1 MRLAVVAAVSAI
13 ALAHAAGA
21 AAQDPTPTP
30 SAPQTV
36 ASAPQAAA
44 SAPQAQRD
52 DPDELAR
59 WFYAV
64 LSGEMAVRTGDPG
77 MAYVQLLQAARD
89 MDSAE
94 LYQRAAAIA
103 LGAGAP
109 QKALDAVN
117 AWRAAQPASAQAQ
130 DWAAQLLVAL
140 GRNADAASAMT
151 RRLALTP
158 APLRG
163 DAILELTP
171 LLGTVSPPKAAVE
184 LARHVLQPYAGWA
197 QAQVVIGAL
206 QDRAGDRAAAF
217 AAAAQALRVDPGLP
231 AAALLLLRNYTY
243 DAAQADALMP
253 LYLTARPGD
262 TEMRLGWI
270 QVALDASRTGVA
282 LRQAQALN
290 AAQPEVADAWLV
302 RGSLLLDNG
311 DAKGAQD
318 ALRRYLTL
326 LQRDERTT
334 PQQYARAYLTLAAA
348 ASKLG
353 DPASALA
360 WLQQIAPGVDDDAVR
375 ESRASAY
382 AAQGRMDE
390 AQQLL
395 RGLPS
400 ASAAQRRA
408 RLLARAA
415 LYEQHSRSPEAWKLL
430 RAGLKAN
437 ADNAVYVYQ
446 TAMAAQ
452 RSGDAAAMERLL
464 RGLVKSHPDDAQ
476 ALNALGYTLAD
487 SGRELPEARRLIE
500 RALQLDPGNPF
511 IVDSLGWLEFRSG
524 NLPRAQ
530 QLLEQAWA
538 ARPDPEIGAHL
549 GEVLWH
555 AGERDRAR
563 ALLLQVHRRAAH
575 DAMIDATLERLGIA
589 AGSDA
594 RH

>member
-1 MRLAVVAAVSAI
+1 MRLAVFVAAS
-13 ALAHAAGA
+13 ALALAGVAGA
-21 AAQDPTPTP
+21 AAQTQVPPS
-30 SAPQTV
+30 SAPQ
-36 ASAPQAAA
+36 AAAA

-64 LSGEMAVRTGDPG
+64 LSGEMAARTGDPG

-109 QKALDAVN
+109 QKALDAID
-117 AWRAAQPASAQAQ
+117 AWRAAQPGSVQAQ

-140 GRNADAASAMT
+140 GHNADAGSAMA
-151 RRLALTP
+151 RLLALTP
-158 APLRG
+158 AALRG

-171 LLGTVSPPKAAVE
+171 LLGRVSPPKAAVD
-184 LARHVLQPYAGWA
+184 LAHHVLQPYAA
-197 QAQVVIGAL
+197 LAPTRVVLGAL

-217 AAAAQALRVDPGLP
+217 AEAAQALRIDPGLP
-231 AAALLLLRNYTY
+231 AAALLLLRNYTV
-243 DAAQADALMP
+243 DAAQADALLP

-262 TEMRLGWI
+262 VEMRLGWI

-282 LRQAQALN
+282 LRQAQALS
-290 AAQPEVADAWLV
+290 VAHPDVPDAWLIS
-302 RGSLLLDNG
+302 GSLVLDNG

-326 LQRDERTT
+326 LQRDPRTT
-334 PQQYARAYLTLAAA
+334 AQQYARAYLALASA
-348 ASKLG
+348 ASRLG
-353 DPASALA
+353 DYDTARA
-360 WLQQIAPGVDDDAVR
+360 WLQQIAPGVDADAVR
-375 ESRASAY
+375 EARAGIEAR
-382 AAQGRMDE
+382 QGRMDE

-395 RGLPS
+395 RGLPG
-400 ASAAQRRA
+400 ADAAQRRA

-415 LYEQHSRSPEAWKLL
+415 LYEEFSRPRDAWRLL
-430 RAGLKAN
+430 RAGLKAHGG
-437 ADNAVYVYQ
+437 NAVYVYQ
-446 TAMAAQ
+446 TAMAAE

-476 ALNALGYTLAD
+476 VLNALGYTLAD
-487 SGRELPEARRLIE
+487 SARDLPEARAMIE
-500 RALQLDPGNPF
+500 HALRLDPGNPF
-511 IVDSLGWLEFRSG
+511 IIDSLGWLEFRSG
-524 NLPRAQ
+524 NLAHAQ
-530 QLLEQAWA
+530 HLLEQAWA

-555 AGERDRAR
+555 AGQHERAR

-575 DAMIDATLERLGIA
+575 DAMIDATLKRLGIA

-594 RH
+594 QP